1 MPRCPYRSRNALTA
15 VLTAALTAVAPCVFA
30 QHGTLGSELERLIET
45 ERARSRELLERIDTS
60 GQGTPRN
67 PTRTMPSVGAPS
79 GRAPDPA
86 TIAER
91 YRQSAGLAAPTGPA
105 LLVFASFSMPHES
118 LVRLAAQARAADG
131 VLLFRGLAGATLGQ
145 MTARLQPLARTG
157 AAIQINPQAFERFG
171 VQLVPTFLLVE
182 EQGSCAESAC
192 DARSRRVAGDVSLDH
207 ALERLAREP
216 DELGHAADA
225 RLRRLRTGG

>member
-1 MPRCPYRSRNALTA
+1 LTA
-15 VLTAALTAVAPCVFA
+15 TLVTAVAAVAPSVVA

-45 ERARSRELLERIDTS
+45 ERARSRELLERIDS
-60 GQGTPRN
+60 GQAARN

-91 YRQSAGLAAPTGPA
+91 YRQSAGLAAPTGGA

-118 LVRLAAQARAADG
+118 LLRLAAQTRAADG
-131 VLLFRGLAGATLGQ
+131 VLLFRGLAGTTLGQ

-157 AAIQINPQAFERFG
+157 AAIQIHPQAFERFG
-171 VQLVPTFLLVE
+171 VQLVPTFVVVE
-182 EQGSCAESAC
+182 EEGGCGASSCE
-192 DARSRRVAGDVSLDH
+192 ARWRRVAGDVSLDH

-216 DELGHAADA
+216 DELGYAADA